1 MVEPLTLPFIQL
13 PMSAMSYV
21 CDLGIKFLTWVMGIG
36 CTAGIALQHDI
47 YVTADCVFSENTSS
61 GFRNF
66 RYYLRFGDIPCV
78 ETLDRKPDRGETRR
92 KNPLKSTMA
101 GGDGAFIST

>member
-1 MVEPLTLPFIQL
+1 M
-13 PMSAMSYV
+13 
-21 CDLGIKFLTWVMGIG
+21 KFLTWAKGTG
-36 CTAGIALQHDI
+36 CTADIALQHDI

-61 GFRNF
+61 SFRNF
-66 RYYLRFGDIPCV
+66 RYYLRFGDMPRV
-78 ETLDRKPDRGETRR
+78 ETLDPKPVSGETQR